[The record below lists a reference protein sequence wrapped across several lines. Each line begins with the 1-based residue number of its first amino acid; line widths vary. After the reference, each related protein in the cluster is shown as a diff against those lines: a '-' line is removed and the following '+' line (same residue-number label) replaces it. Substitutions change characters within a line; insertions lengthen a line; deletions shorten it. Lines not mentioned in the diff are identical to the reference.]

1 MWVDRGGLG
10 PPGQIPMKFFTII
23 MNTNVWI
30 NVASDVA
37 LATAMAMAMASGVR
51 RERTLSL
58 AQMMTIK
65 YKYKYTIQIKYI
77 YKIRQKITIF
87 MTISLQ
93 NILIHTM
100 DVKERIGTEEF

>member
-1 MWVDRGGLG
+1 MDRDGLG
-10 PPGQIPMKFFTII
+10 PPGQIPMTFFTII

-77 YKIRQKITIF
+77 YKIRLKITIF